1 MTKNNN
7 FCAVIL
13 LHLSVIWWTDCLNNY
28 FLYNVSLMPCLLQP
42 LIREGAVAA
51 LRAALTVTSQR
62 EGKAS
67 QTFQWYKVSI
77 VSLNTLGT
85 VFTKALMHTTL
96 RLHYNAVHYNAD
108 SIIMRSPR
116 GSQIFVQYT
125 LLCVK
130 MSADDRG
137 IHNASCENRTPWV
150 FPSQVWYQLI
160 FPEAVSTGH
169 SIYNAY
175 VMGDHV

>member
-7 FCAVIL
+7 FCAVIW

-96 RLHYNAVHYNAD
+96 RLHYNAVSEWLSNIFPVLYVWKYQQTIAIYTMQAVKIVLPVHFLAKFD
-108 SIIMRSPR
+108 TRKSSPR
-116 GSQIFVQYT
+116 QCQGVTRYT
-125 LLCVK
+125 ALTKLGIMCNWKMIEQLLFT
-130 MSADDRG
+130 
-137 IHNASCENRTPWV
+137 I
-150 FPSQVWYQLI
+150 
-160 FPEAVSTGH
+160 
-169 SIYNAY
+169 
-175 VMGDHV
+175 

>member
-1 MTKNNN
+1 
-7 FCAVIL
+7 
-13 LHLSVIWWTDCLNNY
+13 
-28 FLYNVSLMPCLLQP
+28 MPCLLQP

-96 RLHYNAVHYNAD
+96 RLHYNAV
-108 SIIMRSPR
+108 
-116 GSQIFVQYT
+116 
-125 LLCVK
+125 
-130 MSADDRG
+130 SAWLPN
-137 IHNASCENRTPWV
+137 ICPVYLIVCENVSRR
-150 FPSQVWYQLI
+150 SWYTQCKL
-160 FPEAVSTGH
+160 
-169 SIYNAY
+169 
-175 VMGDHV
+175 